1 MTEKPVA
8 ESPKLL
14 HEKLPAADGAFAWFA
29 GWYATRLHCIKIA
42 DTGGTDSA
50 GRAVCGA
57 WCYEKPKTSYAA
69 RLLAKGVQRCKHCE
83 RIVAGG

>member
-8 ESPKLL
+8 NPQKLL
-14 HEKLPAADGAFAWFA
+14 HGKPSAAGGDFAWYA

-42 DTGGTDSA
+42 DTGGTDNA

-57 WCYEKPKTSYAA
+57 WCYEKPKTEYAA

>member
-1 MTEKPVA
+1 MTEKPVT

-14 HEKLPAADGAFAWFA
+14 HPKLPAADGAFAWFA

-42 DTGGTDSA
+42 DTDEHGD

-57 WCYEKPKTSYAA
+57 WCYEKPKTEYAA
-69 RLLAKGVQRCKHCE
+69 RLLAKGVQRCNHCE